1 MKKTL
6 FRGFVAIALTAPLA
20 AGLLTRVA
28 AQQGGRVDPSL
39 YSGLR
44 WRMLGPF
51 RGGRVNG
58 VTGVPG
64 QPNVFYMGSVGG
76 GVWKT
81 TNAGRTWLPIFDSQ
95 PIASIGAVAVAPSR
109 PDVVYVGTGE
119 ADMRS
124 QISYGNGMYKSTD
137 AGKTWT
143 HIGLEPTRQI
153 GKVIVDPRDP
163 NVVFVA
169 ALGHVYGANPDRG
182 VYRTRDGGTTWQK
195 VLFKNNDVGAID
207 LAFDPGDP
215 QTIYAAL
222 WNTRRPPWSIYPP
235 SYGPG
240 SGLYK
245 STDGGANWQQ
255 LTNGLP
261 SDGLGRIG
269 IAVAPTNRSR
279 VYAIVDA
286 MAGGLYRS
294 DDAGATWRQ
303 ASSDSRIWGRGWYF
317 GKVTVDPKN
326 ADLVYV
332 MNTGAYRSRDGGRTF
347 GEPFKGSPGGDDYH
361 QLWIYPDDSNRMI
374 LGGDQGAVIS
384 VDGLNDRPTWSSWL
398 NQPTAQVY
406 RIAVDNAF
414 PYWVTGAQ
422 QDSGAVRVRSRG
434 RFATITMR
442 DWEPLCAGGEAGFT
456 APDPLNPD
464 IVYGGTVEKCNVQTG
479 KIDRISPEV
488 DLPTPPRHTWTLPL
502 VFSPADPHAL
512 YFSDQYLFKTTDG
525 GNHWTRISDDMTREN
540 PGVPPNLDA
549 ATAADAP
556 PQSKRLGVIYSI
568 APSAVRAPLLWI
580 GTDDGYIHVT
590 QDDGKTWTNV
600 TPRELTAWSKVVM
613 LEASHFDANEAYA
626 AIDRHRLED
635 NEPYVYRTKDGG
647 KTWQKITNGLPAGV
661 YLQTIKEDP
670 KRRGLLVAGTELGV
684 FVSFNDGDQWQS
696 LQLNLPP
703 CSMRDLAFH
712 DNDLIVATHGRGFWV
727 LDDISTLRQ
736 ASADVVSS
744 DAFLFKPAD
753 AILIP
758 PNTDNGTPTQKD
770 EPEADNPPGGA
781 VIDYYLKS
789 AAAGPVTIEILN
801 AGGTVIRRYASSD
814 PPPVVD
820 VNTLAVN
827 LAWSRLPEPLSA
839 AAGMHRWVWDF
850 RPDPPAG
857 GRGRGGRGAGGGGG
871 GGRGGPPPVATG
883 AYSVRLTANGKT
895 LTQPL
900 TLKPD
905 PREK

>member
-1 MKKTL
+1 MRKTL

-20 AGLLTRVA
+20 AGLLTHVA
-28 AQQGGRVDPSL
+28 AQQGGRVDPNL

-44 WRMLGPF
+44 WRMIGPF

-64 QPNVFYMGSVGG
+64 QPSVFYMGSVGG

-182 VYRTRDGGTTWQK
+182 VYRTRDGGSTWQK
-195 VLFKNNDVGAID
+195 VLFKSNDVGAID
-207 LAFDPGDP
+207 LAFDPGDS

-245 STDGGANWQQ
+245 STDGGTNWQQ
-255 LTNGLP
+255 LTSGLP

-303 ASSDSRIWGRGWYF
+303 TSADSRIWGRGWYF

-361 QLWIYPDDSNRMI
+361 QLWIYPDDGNRMI

-568 APSAVRAPLLWI
+568 AASAVRAPLLWI

-600 TPRELTAWSKVVM
+600 TPRELNAWSKVVM

-661 YLQTIKEDP
+661 YMQTIKEDP

-684 FVSFNDGDQWQS
+684 FVSFNDGDEWQS

-727 LDDISTLRQ
+727 LDDISALRQ
-736 ASADVVSS
+736 TSADVVSS

-781 VIDYYLKS
+781 VIDYYLKT
-789 AAAGPVTIEILN
+789 AASGPVTIEILN
-801 AGGTVIRRYASSD
+801 AGGSVIRRYSSSD

-850 RPDPPAG
+850 RPDAPAG
-857 GRGRGGRGAGGGGG
+857 GRGRGGRGAGGGG

-905 PREK
+905 PRDK